1 VAIVQISRIT
11 ARKGLVEDL
20 PQPLAGAELGWATDE
35 RRLFIGNGTTAEGAP
50 VVGNTEV
57 LTEFSDILGFATA
70 YTYEGQAGGYV
81 VQTGPTVGSPITQSL
96 QSRLDTYANV
106 KDFGATGD
114 GQTDDT
120 DAINRALYQLYCVQ
134 NNPQTRRSLFFP
146 AGEYIVTDSI
156 KVPPYASLIGDGP
169 NSSILNFFVDAWT
182 STIPY
187 AAGVLVKNGSN
198 YFRSLVPV
206 PIGALLPSPPNSNTY
221 WESTTLP
228 EYVVRTADGN
238 QNTGANIS
246 PTNTAPVDIEIDGI
260 AITTNQINNGLLIE
274 AATQCYFT
282 HMVITG
288 PYTTDD
294 LYPTLNSNVVTDNIA
309 AIKWAGAG
317 SLACN
322 QIIVDQCVMTGFTYG
337 TTTDTAIKG
346 VTLSNNYYNT
356 LYKGLVLD
364 TSPTGVRVMH
374 STFDAIYAEGIVIDG
389 AAMNATGYNMFYDV
403 GNHLFGTASPAT
415 VIVNFTS
422 NNNISVGDMFQRTT
436 AQSSVYPRVDLNE
449 TQSIG
454 FTSAA
459 KLEMGTYTRETGV
472 VVLTADNA
480 SNVTLFTFSGLTTRA
495 MKVDYTFVR
504 GDNTETGVF
513 KIVAST
519 DGTGGDLAT
528 NNSDVLFNVDPGLT
542 LAATET
548 SNTVTVT
555 YSTTSTGATGS
566 LHYSITH
573 LA

>member
-1 VAIVQISRIT
+1 MAIVQISRIT

-20 PQPLAGAELGWATDE
+20 PQPLAGAELGWATDS

-81 VQTGPTVGSPITQSL
+81 AQTGPTVGSPITQSL
-96 QSRLDTYANV
+96 QNRLDTYANV

-120 DAINRALYQLYCVQ
+120 AAINRALYQLYCVQ
-134 NNPQTRRSLFFP
+134 NNPQVRRSLFFP

-156 KVPPYASLIGDGP
+156 KVPPYASLVGEGP
-169 NSSILNFFVDAWT
+169 NSSILSFFIEDWT

-187 AAGVLVKNGSN
+187 TAGVLVKNGSN

-206 PIGALLPSPPNSNTY
+206 PIGTVLPSPPNSNTY
-221 WESTTLP
+221 WESTVLP

-246 PTNTAPVDIEIDGI
+246 PSNTAPVNIEIDGMAI
-260 AITTNQINNGLLIE
+260 ATNQVNNGLLIE

-282 HMVITG
+282 HMVIDG

-294 LYPTLNSNVVTDNIA
+294 LYPSLNSSVIAADIA
-309 AIKWAGAG
+309 AIRWAGTG

-322 QIIVDQCVMTGFTYG
+322 QIVVDQCAMSGFTYG
-337 TTTDTAIKG
+337 TTADTEITG
-346 VTLSNNYYNT
+346 VTLSNNYYHT
-356 LYKGLVLD
+356 LYKGILLD
-364 TSPTGVRVMH
+364 TAPTGVRIMH
-374 STFDAIYAEGIVIDG
+374 STFDSIYAEGIVIDG
-389 AAMNATGYNMFYDV
+389 AELNATGYNMFYDV
-403 GNHLFGTASPAT
+403 GNHLFGTSSPAT
-415 VIVNFTS
+415 AIISFTAS
-422 NNNISVGDMFQRTT
+422 NNISVGDMFQRTT
-436 AQSSVYPRVDLNE
+436 AQSATYPRIDIND
-449 TQSIG
+449 TQCIG
-454 FTSAA
+454 FSGST
-459 KLEMGTYTRETGV
+459 KMELGTYTRETGV
-472 VVLTADNA
+472 VAITADNA
-480 SNVTLFTFSGLTTRA
+480 SSVTLFTFSSLVTRA

-504 GDNTETGVF
+504 GNNTETGVF

-519 DGTGGDLAT
+519 DGTGGTLAT
-528 NNSDVLFNVDPGLT
+528 NNSDVLYNVDPGLT
-542 LAATET
+542 WGASET
-548 SNTVTVT
+548 SNVVTVT

>member
-1 VAIVQISRIT
+1 MAIVQISRIT

-20 PQPLAGAELGWATDE
+20 PQPLAGAELGWATDQ
-35 RRLFIGNGTTAEGAP
+35 RRLFIGNGTLTEGAP

-81 VQTGPTVGSPITQSL
+81 VQTGSTAGSPITQSL

-134 NNPQTRRSLFFP
+134 NNPQVRRSLFFP

-169 NSSILNFFVDAWT
+169 NSSIINFFVDAWT

-206 PIGALLPSPPNSNTY
+206 PIGTALPSPPNSNTY
-221 WESTTLP
+221 WESTILP
-228 EYVVRTADGN
+228 ECVVRTADGS
-238 QNTGANIS
+238 QNIGVNIS
-246 PTNTAPVDIEIDGI
+246 ISNTAPVDIEIDGI
-260 AITTNQINNGLLIE
+260 AVTTNQINNGLLIE
-274 AATQCYFT
+274 AATQCYFR

-288 PYTTDD
+288 PYTTADF
-294 LYPTLNSNVVTDNIA
+294 YPTFNSDIISDNIA
-309 AIKWAGAG
+309 AVTWAGAG
-317 SLACN
+317 SLACM
-322 QIIVDQCVMTGFTYG
+322 QIVVDQCVMTGFTYG
-337 TTTDTAIKG
+337 TTTDTAISG

-356 LYKGLVLD
+356 LYKGVVLD
-364 TSPTGVRVMH
+364 TSPTGVRIMS
-374 STFDAIYAEGIVIDG
+374 STFDSIYNEGIVIDG
-389 AAMNATGYNMFYDV
+389 ALMNATGYNMFYDV
-403 GNHLFGTASPAT
+403 GNHLFGTSSPASS
-415 VIVNFTS
+415 IISFNA

-436 AQSSVYPRVDLNE
+436 AQSTTYARIDLND

-454 FTSAA
+454 FSGAA
-459 KLEMGTYTRETGV
+459 KLAMGTYTRETGV
-472 VVLTADNA
+472 TVELTDNA
-480 SNVTLFTFSGLTTRA
+480 SSVTLFTFSAVTTRA
-495 MKVDYTFVR
+495 MKIDYTFVR

-519 DGTGGDLAT
+519 DGTGGNLAT
-528 NNSDVLFNVDPGLT
+528 DNTDVLYNVDPGLT
-542 LAATET
+542 LAASET
-548 SNTVTVT
+548 SDTVTVT
-555 YSTTSTGATGS
+555 YSTTSTGAAGT